1 MSTSPQQS
9 LALCLPP
16 SVEQTHTRRPS
27 RRSEWLTNLLDIAKT
42 VAGVAGFVPFPFVK
56 TTASTVVMLLE
67 AIEVSANHSHTQVA
81 EMVYRKLARTK
92 TI

>member
-1 MSTSPQQS
+1 
-9 LALCLPP
+9 
-16 SVEQTHTRRPS
+16 
-27 RRSEWLTNLLDIAKT
+27 